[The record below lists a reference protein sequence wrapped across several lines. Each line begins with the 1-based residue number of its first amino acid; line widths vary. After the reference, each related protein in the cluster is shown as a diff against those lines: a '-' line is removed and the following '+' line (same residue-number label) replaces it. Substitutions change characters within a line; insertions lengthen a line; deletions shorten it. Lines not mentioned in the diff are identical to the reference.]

1 MNMDRRALPGLF
13 GGLSGCA
20 FGVTGAVIGS
30 PLLTVVAAACA
41 LLAGASSLALLERAR
56 LAERRAAIA
65 INELATLREI
75 ERIGPLQERTVLDPE
90 TGLPDVRFFEVALDS
105 RISAARRHLWPVTV
119 VLLEYTPS
127 PEHRLPE
134 ALGAFTTLLR
144 STLREADVACR
155 IAPRTF
161 ALLLEDTNE
170 SGGVWAA
177 ERLQVALAKE
187 RTGAAG
193 LAAGVASYPTHG
205 LQAGEVLARARGA
218 LNRAVSADAG
228 HGLGSVEVATIDL
241 S

>member
-1 MNMDRRALPGLF
+1 MDRRALPGLF

-56 LAERRAAIA
+56 LAEKRAAIA
-65 INELATLREI
+65 VNELATLREI

-119 VLLEYTPS
+119 VLLEFTPNG
-127 PEHRLPE
+127 EHRLAE

-177 ERLQVALAKE
+177 ERLQVALSKE
-187 RTGAAG
+187 RAGASG